1 MQNTVGRWSEDAL
14 AKLPTKEGFRLRG
27 LEMTRTETFTDAAF
41 AFAVTLLVVSID
53 QIPTNMDQL
62 FDALRGIPAFLMSFA
77 LLMLFWGGHW
87 GWSRRYGLE
96 DTPSVL
102 LSCALVFI
110 VLCYVYPLKFLSAL
124 FMHWVSG
131 GQLATGAMIT
141 SGSQLHTIFVI
152 YGTGFV
158 LMALIIVLLNAHAL
172 RQRKSLALNQIE
184 IFLTKADLGA
194 WAIVGGVG
202 LLSVL
207 LALVTP
213 PTTFGLPGWV
223 YMSLAIIMP
232 IFGTLTGRRAK
243 AMQQSSGR

>member
-1 MQNTVGRWSEDAL
+1 MQNTVGQWTDEEL
-14 AKLPTKEGFRLRG
+14 AKLPSKDGFRLRG

-96 DTPSVL
+96 DPPSVL

-124 FMHWVSG
+124 FMHWISG
-131 GQLATGAMIT
+131 GSLATGATIRT
-141 SGSQLHTIFVI
+141 GQQLHTIFII
-152 YGTGFV
+152 YGAGFV
-158 LMALIIVLLNAHAL
+158 LMSLVIVLLNFHAL
-172 RQRKSLALNQIE
+172 RRRNALALNQTE
-184 IFLTKADLGA
+184 VFLTKADLGA
-194 WAIVGGVG
+194 WGIVGGVG
-202 LLSVL
+202 LLSII
-207 LALVTP
+207 LAILTP
-213 PTTFGLPGWV
+213 PTSFGLPGWI

-232 IFGTLTGRRAK
+232 IYGILTGRRAK
-243 AMQQSSGR
+243 RLHSE